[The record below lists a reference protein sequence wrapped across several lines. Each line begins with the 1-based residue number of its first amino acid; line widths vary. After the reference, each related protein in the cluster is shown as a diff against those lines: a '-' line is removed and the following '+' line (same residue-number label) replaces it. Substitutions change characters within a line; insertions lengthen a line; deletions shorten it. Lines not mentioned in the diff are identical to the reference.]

1 MSQIFGGAVRALGAA
16 SNVARRRMQSEA
28 FRPWMIAMSLLGALA
43 AIGCSTT
50 PAPPPDAPPV
60 ASYVVGAP
68 DLLRVNIL
76 PEPVITREVRVR
88 PDGKVS
94 IDLIGDVQAAGLSP
108 QQIAASIQEKI
119 LRFKRDASVNVSV
132 VDSPSQFVT
141 VYGEVSAPGTFPLSS
156 EMRISE
162 AIGRVGGTRPFASE
176 NKIRIVRTSGG
187 KTQVI
192 RVRLKDISKGDLSTN
207 IMVEEGDLIV
217 VPPTGFARV
226 GYAMQMLFFP
236 FQPILSGA
244 SQVGAVAAGSNAL
257 SSAR

>member
-1 MSQIFGGAVRALGAA
+1 MNHFVGWADRSRRAVIAALALRRADFRIQAA
-16 SNVARRRMQSEA
+16 V
-28 FRPWMIAMSLLGALA
+28 GALVLA
-43 AIGCSTT
+43 IGAIGCSTPT
-50 PAPPPDAPPV
+50 TPPPAAPPV

-68 DLLRVNIL
+68 DQLRITIL

-94 IDLIGDVQAAGLSP
+94 IDLIGDVQAAGLTP
-108 QQIAASIQEKI
+108 RQISTSIQEKI

-132 VDSPSQFVT
+132 IDSPSQFVT
-141 VYGEVSAPGTFPLSS
+141 VYGEVGAPGTFPLSS

-162 AIGRVGGTRPFASE
+162 AIGRVGGTRPFASQ
-176 NKIRIVRTSGG
+176 NKIRIVRTSDG

-217 VPPTGFARV
+217 VPPTAFARV
-226 GYAMQMLFFP
+226 GYAMQMLLFP
-236 FQPILSGA
+236 FQPLLSGA
-244 SQVGAVAAGSNAL
+244 SQVGGVAAGANAV
-257 SSAR
+257 AR